1 MEGSLRECLDV
12 EGREKTPKKPP
23 SEVFLRGDI
32 MKIFVRWFKAWLLSR
47 RIFSSK
53 GECIPIFS
61 CFDFIYIG
69 D

>member
-12 EGREKTPKKPP
+12 EGREETPKNPP
-23 SEVFLRGDI
+23 SEIFLRGDI
-32 MKIFVRWFKAWLLSR
+32 MNIFVRRVKAWLLSR

-61 CFDFIYIG
+61 CFAFVYIG